1 MARLPALV
9 STAGSISQYHCQCCN
24 ASDETS
30 YGSSA
35 KSQTITRLCG
45 HALEI
50 HFITDFPDGLN
61 LSTKYAFG
69 SATSFALLRTCRLVY
84 LVCLKRRKK
93 RATFTNEDY
102 SPIAYQDCD
111 IPLLRPHH
119 VSAYWYGSAGYIQ
132 TLEPNEAAL
141 AITCALGPWLA
152 LSDQFPKDTASPR
165 MRAKPNTS
173 EWTPS
178 TCK

>member
-1 MARLPALV
+1 MARIPALI
-9 STAGSISQYHCQCCN
+9 STAGSISQHHCQCCN

-35 KSQTITRLCG
+35 KFQTITRLCD
-45 HALEI
+45 HVLDI
-50 HFITDFPDGLN
+50 HFITGFQDGFN
-61 LSTKYAFG
+61 FWTKYALG
-69 SATSFALLRTCRLVY
+69 SSKSFALLLPCRLVY
-84 LVCLKRRKK
+84 LVCLKRRRE

-102 SPIAYQDCD
+102 SPRTYQNCD
-111 IPLLRPHH
+111 ILQIRPHH
-119 VSAYWYGSAGYIQ
+119 VSAYWTGSAGYIQ
-132 TLEPNEAAL
+132 MLDPNEAAHP
-141 AITCALGPWLA
+141 ITRALGPWLA

-165 MRAKPNTS
+165 MRAKTNTS